1 MGKSTISMVIFNSYV
16 KLPEGKSVVPLG
28 LPKCPSSQQLV
39 IPIIPGFT
47 PPTAL
52 AFSDIFLGT
61 IIKFIG
67 QSRIGPSVEFA

>member
-52 AFSDIFLGT
+52 AFSHNLISYNAQRKGILFRQAH
-61 IIKFIG
+61 IVV
-67 QSRIGPSVEFA
+67 S